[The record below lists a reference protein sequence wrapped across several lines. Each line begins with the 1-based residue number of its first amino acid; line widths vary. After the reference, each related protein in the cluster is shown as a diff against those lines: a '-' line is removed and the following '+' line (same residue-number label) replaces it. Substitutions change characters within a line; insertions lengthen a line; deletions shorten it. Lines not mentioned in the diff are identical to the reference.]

1 MALYDGSTYYTKFTF
16 TENGKTIDRRIHR
29 IEIQAKDGRLYIIEG
44 KDLPDFLYA
53 STGVGFKGQHIVE
66 ILLPRKTYRSAVPFS
81 VRPIYAPDRRDVVYL
96 VTGIVLP
103 TMASAML
110 TLLAAAF

>member
-29 IEIQAKDGRLYIIEG
+29 IEIQARDGRLYIIEG

-53 STGVGFKGQHIVE
+53 STGVGFKGQHIARD
-66 ILLPRKTYRSAVPFS
+66 PACPA
-81 VRPIYAPDRRDVVYL
+81 RPIGLRFLSPSGRF
-96 VTGIVLP
+96 THGP
-103 TMASAML
+103 P
-110 TLLAAAF
+110 